1 MLVSRESAHH
11 HGRTPLTAIGT
22 YLTIIGLAPVDSGV
36 WVATMGR
43 WVSTVIMIS
52 FVLVVVHSFDKTT
65 FPWKLAIIT
74 GILDSTA
81 NGLFQM
87 ASQRGVLSIDVNL
100 ARVVI
105 KERMNRVQSVGV
117 LLALSAAVLLA
128 FNSS

>member
-1 MLVSRESAHH
+1 
-11 HGRTPLTAIGT
+11 
-22 YLTIIGLAPVDSGV
+22 
-36 WVATMGR
+36 MGR

-52 FVLVVVHSFDKTT
+52 FVVVVVRSFDKTT

-87 ASQRGVLSIDVNL
+87 ASQRGLLSIVAVLGSLYPAATVVL

-105 KERMNRVQSVGV
+105 KERINRVQSVGV